1 MEQMTERKWTV
12 AISILLQL
20 SILIKDF
27 KFFFLF
33 GVLPAVR
40 ASMWSLKLQSL
51 QFQYQRDIL
60 YQS

>member
-1 MEQMTERKWTV
+1 MERMTERKWTL

-27 KFFFLF
+27 KFSFLF

-40 ASMWSLKLQSL
+40 ASKWSLKLQSL
-51 QFQYQRDIL
+51 KFQNQRDIL